1 MSVNLVSSL
10 QSPATKLWSR
20 RLWILAA
27 AALTLA
33 VAVPLVAAV
42 EGWQID
48 AAGLLTAAGGA

>member
-1 MSVNLVSSL
+1 MSIILVSTL
-10 QSPATKLWSR
+10 QSTAAKPWSR

-27 AALTLA
+27 TALALA

-48 AAGLLTAAGGA
+48 AAGLFIASGAT